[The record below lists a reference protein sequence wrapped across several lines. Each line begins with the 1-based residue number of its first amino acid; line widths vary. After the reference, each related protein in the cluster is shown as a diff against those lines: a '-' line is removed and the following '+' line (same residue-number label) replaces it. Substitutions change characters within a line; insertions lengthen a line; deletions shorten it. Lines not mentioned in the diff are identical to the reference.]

1 MDLTAEMENYNKVK
15 DIVLNKL
22 VSEGLLD
29 QYDSEEFSERCQVLT
44 YKGKWFSKWFDK
56 NVKSENSKAD
66 PNGYYIRII
75 EMKEREDDVDKLLR
89 RTTSNYDE

>member
-29 QYDSEEFSERCQVLT
+29 KSDAEEFSERCQVLT
-44 YKGKWFSKWFDK
+44 YKGKWFSKWFEK
-56 NVKSENSKAD
+56 NIKTANSNANAD
-66 PNGYYIRII
+66 CYYIRMI
-75 EMKEREDDVDKLLR
+75 ELKEKEDDVDRLLR
-89 RTTSNYDE
+89 RTTGNYDE

>member
-29 QYDSEEFSERCQVLT
+29 QSDSEEFSERCQVLA
-44 YKGKWFSKWFDK
+44 YKGKWFSK
-56 NVKSENSKAD
+56 
-66 PNGYYIRII
+66 
-75 EMKEREDDVDKLLR
+75 
-89 RTTSNYDE
+89 